1 MKRNVLIVED
11 NKICMDALARIVHEC
26 NSAGAIFCASTR
38 EEAYKYA
45 LDETIDLFLVDIIL
59 NPLVQQD
66 VSGIQF
72 VEKLR
77 QMEQYKYTPVIFIT
91 SLIDQQMNAFH
102 KLHCF
107 DYIEKPF
114 KDEIVYEKLKA
125 ALGMP
130 LQRPKY
136 DMNFIYRKDGILYML
151 NTEQIVCAEVVRRR
165 MHVYTVDDEVV
176 IPYKTVKD
184 MLKELPREYFIQCN
198 RGALV
203 NRKYIDV
210 VDRMNNY
217 VQMRSGKQLEIG
229 CKIGKKFYEELGYD
243 C

>member
-26 NSAGAIFCASTR
+26 NSAGAIFCAGTK

-45 LDETIDLFLVDIIL
+45 LEETIDLFLVDIIL
-59 NPLVQQD
+59 DSSVQQD

-114 KDEIVYEKLKA
+114 ENEVVCDKVMT

-130 LQRPKY
+130 LLRTKY
-136 DMNFIYRKDGILYML
+136 DVNFTYRKDGVLYML
-151 NTEQIVCAEVVRRR
+151 NTEQIICAEMIRRKL
-165 MHVYTVDDEVV
+165 HVYTVDDEVD
-176 IPYKTVKD
+176 IPYKTVRD
-184 MLKELPREYFIQCN
+184 MLKELPREYFLQCN

-203 NRKYIDV
+203 NRKYIEA
-210 VDRMNNY
+210 VDRMNHY
-217 VQMRSGKQLEIG
+217 VRMRNGKQLEIG
-229 CKIGKKFYEELGYD
+229 CKLGKSFYEELGYD
-243 C
+243 D